1 MAEKFAPKRSFESKS
16 RTATTE
22 LDVRGEYPDEAWTH
36 TEKFLDDCYL
46 AGISPA
52 RIVHGKG
59 TGVLKKYIRDMLRRH
74 RYVKSFRPGAFG
86 EGDDGVTVVEL
97 K

>member
-1 MAEKFAPKRSFESKS
+1 MN
-16 RTATTE
+16 
-22 LDVRGEYPDEAWTH
+22 V
-36 TEKFLDDCYL
+36 EKFLDDCYL

-59 TGVLKKYIRDMLRRH
+59 TGVLKKHVREMLRKH
-74 RYVKSFRPGAFG
+74 RYVKSWRPGAFG